1 MSAPSNTLPDDV
13 GSLRQRA
20 SDLEAENEKLKQ
32 LLRLKDEMIRL
43 MRIEK
48 YGRKSEKLSDEQLSL
63 LETEP
68 GVQPSEIDTE
78 ADQADK
84 EAGKPR
90 RKRRNPQPGRIELPA
105 HLPRVE
111 ELIACTP
118 EQCRCGQ
125 CGRETHVIG
134 HEQCEV
140 LDVKPAE
147 YFVRVIKRE
156 KRACRNCP
164 DEGISSAPAPPR
176 IVEKGKLSDALVID
190 AVIRKY
196 RDHLPLYRQSLA
208 WEDDAGIAIH
218 RSTLCANVMK
228 AGELCAALAR
238 AMKGE
243 LFATGYIQ
251 ADETLVGVQSGRTQ
265 GRNHQGYIF
274 QYSHPQ
280 GIAIYDFRCSRER
293 AGPREFLKGF
303 TGLLQTDG
311 YTAYNNFDEESIER
325 IGCLAHIRRK
335 FNDAHKAGKE
345 DPRPLEILGRIAEL
359 YRVEE
364 SAREDKLDAEARR
377 ALRQEKSV
385 PLMAALKERI
395 LELRQNPKVL
405 PESLLGKACNYA
417 LNQWERTARYLER
430 GEVEIDNNRCEN
442 GIRPIAVGRKNWL
455 HIGGEEAGPKIAGI
469 ISIMETCRRLDINV
483 REYLLDVLPGLADK
497 PQSELAN
504 LTPTAWKARQ
514 DAAA

>member
-1 MSAPSNTLPDDV
+1 
-13 GSLRQRA
+13 
-20 SDLEAENEKLKQ
+20 
-32 LLRLKDEMIRL
+32 
-43 MRIEK
+43 
-48 YGRKSEKLSDEQLSL
+48 
-63 LETEP
+63 
-68 GVQPSEIDTE
+68 
-78 ADQADK
+78 
-84 EAGKPR
+84 
-90 RKRRNPQPGRIELPA
+90 
-105 HLPRVE
+105 
-111 ELIACTP
+111 
-118 EQCRCGQ
+118 
-125 CGRETHVIG
+125 
-134 HEQCEV
+134 
-140 LDVKPAE
+140 
-147 YFVRVIKRE
+147 
-156 KRACRNCP
+156 
-164 DEGISSAPAPPR
+164 
-176 IVEKGKLSDALVID
+176 
-190 AVIRKY
+190 
-196 RDHLPLYRQSLA
+196 
-208 WEDDAGIAIH
+208 
-218 RSTLCANVMK
+218 VMK

-251 ADETLVGVQSGRTQ
+251 ADETPVGVQSGRTQ

-274 QYSHPQ
+274 QYSHPR
-280 GIAIYDFRCSRER
+280 GIAIYDFRCSRVR
-293 AGPREFLKGF
+293 AGPREFLKRF
-303 TGLLQTDG
+303 AGLLQTDG
-311 YTAYNNFDEESIER
+311 YTAYNNFDEEAIER

-364 SAREDKLDAEARR
+364 SAREDKLDAAARR

-395 LELRQNPKVL
+395 LELRHNPKVL

-504 LTPTAWKARQ
+504 LAPTAWKARQ